1 MAKFDVIVVG
11 ELNADLILQ
20 DIQSFPEIGKE
31 KLANNM
37 TLTMGSA
44 SAILAANIARLGLKV
59 GFIGKLGRDQL
70 GKIVT
75 DTLKEKKV
83 DCAGIKEDKS
93 VQTGVTVVLSFPK
106 DYAMLTYMGAM
117 DSFSL
122 SDVDFE
128 YLQKARHMHFSSFYL
143 QPKIRS
149 QGAELFA
156 RAKKMGLSTSL
167 DPGWDPQEKW
177 SDILPVLRYVDIFL
191 PNEQEMTHI
200 GGGSTFEESLKNLK
214 ATIPIIVVKRGS
226 QGAICRNKGQT
237 ISVGAYKITP
247 VDTTGA
253 GDSFN
258 SGFLYRWLKSGN
270 LQICMKYG
278 AACGAI
284 ATTRMGGATAS
295 PTLEELEA
303 FFAEHS
309 ENIFQV

>member
-20 DIQSFPEIGKE
+20 DIPSFPEIGKE
-31 KLANNM
+31 KLAKNM

-44 SAILAANIARLGLKV
+44 SAILATNIARLGLKV
-59 GFIGKLGRDQL
+59 GFIGKLGRDSL

-75 DTLKEKKV
+75 DTLRQRKV
-83 DCAGIKEDKS
+83 DCSGIAEDGS

-122 SDVDFE
+122 ADVDFD
-128 YLQKARHMHFSSFYL
+128 YLKKARHMHFSSFYL
-143 QPKIRS
+143 QPKMRPRA
-149 QGAELFA
+149 AELFS
-156 RAKKMGLSTSL
+156 RAKEMGLTTSL

-177 SDILPVLRYVDIFL
+177 DDILPVLRYVDVFL
-191 PNEQEMTHI
+191 PNEQEMIHI
-200 GGGSTFEESLKNLK
+200 GGAQTVEEAYKKIGST
-214 ATIPIIVVKRGS
+214 IPFVVVKRGS
-226 QGAICRNKGQT
+226 QGALCMNKGQT
-237 ISVGAYKITP
+237 LAVGAYRITP

-258 SGFLYRWLKSGN
+258 SGFLFQWLTGGN
-270 LQICMKYG
+270 LHNCMRYG

-284 ATTRMGGATAS
+284 ATTKMGGATAS
-295 PTLEELEA
+295 PSLAELDV
-303 FFAEHS
+303 FFAEHR
-309 ENIFQV
+309 ENIFPV